1 MYNIISDYM
10 KYGMP
15 TLIEFKNIWENVE
28 FALKHNLKFIE
39 LNMDLPYCLA
49 INKLNLKEYNIEFT
63 MHLSEKLNVASL
75 NNDLRKSYLKEAVR
89 EIKLGIKNNIKK
101 YNLHIDSG
109 VYFTLP
115 NGKVF
120 LNNEYLK
127 VYLKNLD
134 KSCKVL
140 NKLAL
145 ENNIEINFENTKI
158 HPFVNDAVKVISK
171 YDALGFTLDIGHNEK
186 NGDKAYP
193 LFKETNKIRHIH
205 MHDYDGDS
213 DHLEIGKGKIDF
225 HKYEDLLKN
234 NYVVIEVKEKNE
246 LINSIDKIKE
256 I

>member
-1 MYNIISDYM
+1 M

-15 TLIEFKNIWENVE
+15 SLLEFKNILENVE
-28 FALKHNLKFIE
+28 FAQKYNLKFIE
-39 LNMDLPYCLA
+39 LNMDLPYCLE
-49 INKLNLKEYNIEFT
+49 INKLDITKYNMEFT

-75 NNDLRKSYLKEAVR
+75 NNDLRKGYLKEAIR
-89 EIKLGIKNNIKK
+89 EIKLGIKNKIKK

-115 NGKVF
+115 NGKVY
-120 LNNEYLK
+120 LNNEYRKL
-127 VYLKNLD
+127 YIKNLD
-134 KSCKVL
+134 KSCQVL

-145 ENNIEINFENTKI
+145 ENNLEINFENTKI
-158 HPFVNDAVKVISK
+158 YPFVSDAVKVISK
-171 YDALGFTLDIGHNEK
+171 YEGLGFTLDIGHNEK

-193 LFKETNKIRHIH
+193 LFKETKKIRHIH

-213 DHLEIGKGKIDF
+213 DHLEIGKGKINF
-225 HKYEDLLKN
+225 HKYDELLKN
-234 NYVVIEVKEKNE
+234 NYVVIEVKEKSE